1 MNIQPSLIIWTIICF
16 GLFMLVLDRLLFR
29 PLLKFMDERRRRI
42 EKAHSEYEEYVDSA
56 KKERERLA
64 LERAREK
71 QLFEEQEHSRIDDL
85 KKENERKLKLLSADL
100 EGRKLSAVEADG
112 LMSEVMEQVAARLDE
127 MTAAYSNK
135 LIKNGEKR

>member
-1 MNIQPSLIIWTIICF
+1 MTGS
-16 GLFMLVLDRLLFR
+16 
-29 PLLKFMDERRRRI
+29 
-42 EKAHSEYEEYVDSA
+42 
-56 KKERERLA
+56 
-64 LERAREK
+64 
-71 QLFEEQEHSRIDDL
+71 DDL